1 MSNAGGVRIDDL
13 IDQAQTG
20 VVESEAQ
27 IRLRVRVCTSE
38 FGAVGGSVLGCVRVC
53 TCCVCANY
61 VHLLCGHKQSVA
73 TARKQFAGLAEV
85 FRRLCVVAEHPKFVR
100 GAAGIYPIRT
110 WRSRHEGG
118 SCAPSA
124 QAPPERDLAK
134 QHWPVLMSCCG
145 VCVV

>member
-53 TCCVCANY
+53 TCCVCVLITYTSSAVTNNLSPLRANSSPA
-61 VHLLCGHKQSVA
+61 LRKSSVA
-73 TARKQFAGLAEV
+73 
-85 FRRLCVVAEHPKFVR
+85 
-100 GAAGIYPIRT
+100 
-110 WRSRHEGG
+110 
-118 SCAPSA
+118 SA
-124 QAPPERDLAK
+124 
-134 QHWPVLMSCCG
+134 
-145 VCVV
+145 